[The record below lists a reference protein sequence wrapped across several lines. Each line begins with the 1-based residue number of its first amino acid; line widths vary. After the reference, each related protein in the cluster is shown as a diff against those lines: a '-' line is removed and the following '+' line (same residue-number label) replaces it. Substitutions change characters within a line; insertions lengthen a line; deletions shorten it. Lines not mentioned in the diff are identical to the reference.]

1 MLGVINFRDF
11 GGQRTLDGRCV
22 RAGQLYR
29 CGHLANLTDDDLER
43 VLGLDFA
50 VIADLRYAGERV
62 SEPSPWP
69 ESYADRIVAHG
80 GERKSKAP
88 HLLLISTGMLS
99 RDTVELFYES
109 LYGELP
115 FDSLYRPLFASTI
128 CRIASSD
135 GRALIHCTAGKD
147 RTGILVS
154 LVLDCL
160 GVPRDAI
167 IAEYMRSSRAPGVL
181 AMKPNII
188 ARTKRRYGH
197 ELSEEAV
204 DMLLDVQPAY
214 LESAFAAMERDC
226 GSVEQYLNGA
236 GVDAEVRAK
245 LRERLLEK

>member
-1 MLGVINFRDF
+1 MPSVINFRDF
-11 GGQRTLDGRCV
+11 GGQATIDGRRV

-29 CGHLANLTDDDLER
+29 CGHLANLTDEDLKR
-43 VLGLDFA
+43 VIGLDFA
-50 VIADLRYAGERV
+50 VIADLRYVGERV

-69 ESYADRIVAHG
+69 DSYADRIVAHG
-80 GERKSKAP
+80 GERKAKAP

-99 RDTVELFYES
+99 HDRVERFYES

-115 FDSLYRPLFASTI
+115 FDALYRPLFANTI
-128 CRIASSD
+128 CRIAGSD
-135 GRALIHCTAGKD
+135 GRALVHCTAGKD
-147 RTGILVS
+147 RTGIFVS
-154 LVLDCL
+154 LLLHCL

-188 ARTKRRYGH
+188 ARTKQRYGH
-197 ELSEEAV
+197 DLSEEAV
-204 DMLLDVQPAY
+204 DMLLDVRPSY
-214 LESAFAAMERDC
+214 LESAFAAVERDC